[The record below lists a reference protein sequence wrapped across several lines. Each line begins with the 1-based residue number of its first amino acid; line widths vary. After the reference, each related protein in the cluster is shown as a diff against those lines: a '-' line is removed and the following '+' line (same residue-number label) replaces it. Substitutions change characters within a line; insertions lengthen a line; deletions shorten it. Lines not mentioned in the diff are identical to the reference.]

1 MAQANAYDPSD
12 LVTTT
17 NYIVT
22 TTGDRFFIPFNSDAA
37 TADQLAQ
44 CQTLSP
50 NGVEEVAT

>member
-1 MAQANAYDPSD
+1 MAQANSYDPSD
-12 LVTTT
+12 LTTTT

-37 TADQLAQ
+37 SADQLAQ